1 METMTTEP
9 NVQQQQPTLALAL
22 PANYANTLK
31 PEQLRHVEQLKASIR
46 VHDRAAVSAFGLEQQ
61 MGISGFSDGVL
72 KDTRTKDIGE
82 AGQMLTQVIQDISS
96 YNAGCEKENS
106 GFMSFFRKQA
116 TKLEKMRLNFNDAA
130 SNIDLMVGKLQE
142 KKAALDKVCVDF
154 EGMYNENERTYQFL
168 TMLIFAA
175 EQVLAEE
182 RSKHQQM
189 LDSVAQDDAMEIQR
203 LAAFKEDIDRFERRL
218 NDLRITRV
226 VAMQQ
231 APEINNIKNGAEQI
245 SEGIQNAIV
254 TAIPIWKNQMA
265 MALGMQV
272 LRDGKDALEA
282 VKNVTNAMLIRNSEM
297 NRDLA
302 LQSAEAVERGVVD
315 IETIKTVNQN
325 LIEAFQSSC
334 TIAKEASEKRQRAA
348 QELKAAEEQL
358 KAEIVKYSQI

>member
-1 METMTTEP
+1 MDNMANET
-9 NVQQQQPTLALAL
+9 NVQQQPNLALAL

-46 VHDRAAVSAFGLEQQ
+46 VHDRAAVTAFGQEQQ

-72 KDTRTKDIGE
+72 KDARTKDIGE
-82 AGQMLTQVIQDISS
+82 AGQMLAQVVQDISS
-96 YNAGCEKENS
+96 YNTGCEKENS
-106 GFMSFFRKQA
+106 GIMAFFRKQT
-116 TKLEKMRLNFNDAA
+116 TKLENMRLKFNTAA
-130 SNIDLMVGKLQE
+130 SNIDAAVGKLQT
-142 KKAALDKVCVDF
+142 KKAALDKVCADF
-154 EGMYNENERTYQFL
+154 EGMYRENERTYQFL

-226 VAMQQ
+226 VAIQQ
-231 APEINNIKNGAEQI
+231 APEINNIKKGAEQI

-272 LRDGKDALEA
+272 VKEGMDALDA
-282 VKNVTNAMLIRNSEM
+282 VRNVTNAMLIRNSEM

-302 LQSAEAVERGVVD
+302 LQSAKAVERGVVD

-325 LIEAFQSSC
+325 LINAFQGSC
-334 TIAKEASEKRQRAA
+334 EIAKEASANRQRAA
-348 QELKAAEEQL
+348 QELQKAESEL
-358 KAEIVKYSQI
+358 KAEIAKYSQI